1 MGESAGLRAPTSKPR
16 NISIAVADLLVGRRN
31 RSTRGKMMTTAAATP
46 LQVKGG
52 AFLIEDRSPNEIF
65 TAEDLNEEHLAI
77 ARTVDQFWTNDVEPH
92 LEAIRQQTPGVAL
105 NVLRKAAE
113 LGLAA
118 IPIPERFGGMEM
130 DLPSVMIAGEHLAR
144 DASYGSWHSSH
155 TGIGTLPILFFGN
168 EDQKRKYLPKL
179 AKVEL
184 LAAYALTEPLAGSD
198 ALAVRTRADLSAD
211 GKYYVLNGQK
221 MWITNGGAADLFT
234 VFAKVGGEK
243 FTAFLVERSF
253 PGVTSGAEEHKMG
266 IKGSSTTAVYFDNV
280 QVPVE
285 NVLGEIGRGHIIAFN
300 ILNIG
305 RLKLGPGAVGG
316 AKNVLAICLKYAKE
330 RKAFGSAIA
339 EFGAIQHKLAEMAIR
354 TFAVESMVW
363 RVVGLIESQLAQSAH
378 DKHADSHTELKAVE
392 EYAAECSMIKV
403 YASEMLDYVVDEGV
417 QIHGGYGYHQD
428 YAVERAY
435 RDSRINRIFEG
446 TNEIN
451 RLLITG
457 MLLKRAARGQLALI
471 PAVQAVLHETVKE
484 TTGSASADEEARL
497 VRSTKKIALFTIGI
511 AYQRHGAE
519 LEKQQEVVMNIS
531 DIAMEVLAME
541 SSLLRSRKLAAS
553 GAGTNAADMCAV
565 FLHEGLDRVEVSA
578 RNVIGACSA
587 DTTLRENM
595 ASLRGFANYDP
606 LDAITLRRNIAGRL
620 LAAGCYTV

>member
-1 MGESAGLRAPTSKPR
+1 
-16 NISIAVADLLVGRRN
+16 
-31 RSTRGKMMTTAAATP
+31 MTTAAATP
-46 LQVKGG
+46 LQVRGG
-52 AFLIEDRSPNEIF
+52 AFLIEDRSPSEIF

-105 NVLRKAAE
+105 SVLRKAAE

-118 IPIPERFGGMEM
+118 IPIPETFGGMEM

-144 DASYGSWHSSH
+144 DASYGSWHSTH

-168 EDQKRKYLPKL
+168 EGQKRKYLPRL

-234 VFAKVGGEK
+234 VFAKVSGEK

-285 NVLGEIGRGHIIAFN
+285 NLLGEIGRGHIIAFN

-316 AKNVLAICLKYAKE
+316 AKNVLSTCLKYAKE

-339 EFGAIQHKLAEMAIR
+339 SFGAIQHKLAEMAIR

-363 RVVGLIESQLAQSAH
+363 RVVGLIESQLAQSTQ
-378 DKHADSHTELKAVE
+378 DKHANSQTELKAVE

-471 PAVQAVLHETVKE
+471 PAVQAVMKE
-484 TTGSASADEEARL
+484 TPRDPNGSAGSDEETQL
-497 VRSTKKIALFTIGI
+497 VHNAKKIALFTIGI
-511 AYQRHGAE
+511 AYQKHGAE
-519 LEKQQEVVMNIS
+519 LEKQQEVLMNIS
-531 DIAMEVLAME
+531 DIAMDVLAME
-541 SSLLRSRKLAAS
+541 SSLLRTRKLAAS
-553 GAGTNAADMCAV
+553 GRGTNAADMCAV
-565 FLHEGLDRVEVSA
+565 LLRDGMDRVEVSA
-578 RNVIGACSA
+578 RHVIGACSTSSVLRDNMA
-587 DTTLRENM
+587 TLR
-595 ASLRGFANYDP
+595 SFANNNP
-606 LDAITLRRNIAGRL
+606 LDAIALRRNIAGRI
-620 LAAGCYTV
+620 LAAGCYIV

>member
-1 MGESAGLRAPTSKPR
+1 
-16 NISIAVADLLVGRRN
+16 
-31 RSTRGKMMTTAAATP
+31 MTTAAGTP

-65 TAEDLNEEHLAI
+65 TAEDLNEEHRAI
-77 ARTVDQFWTNDVEPH
+77 ARTVDQFWTNEVEPH

-105 NVLRKAAE
+105 SVLRKAAE

-118 IPIPERFGGMEM
+118 IPIPEKFGGMEM

-155 TGIGTLPILFFGN
+155 TGIGTLPVLFFGN
-168 EDQKRKYLPKL
+168 EEQKRRYLPKL

-198 ALAVRTRADLSAD
+198 ALAVRTRADLSGD
-211 GKYYVLNGQK
+211 GQYYVLNGQK

-243 FTAFLVERSF
+243 FTAFLVERSI

-280 QVPVE
+280 RVPVE

-363 RVVGLIESQLAQSAH
+363 RVVGLIESQLAQSTH
-378 DKHADSHTELKAVE
+378 DKHADSQIELKALE

-457 MLLKRAARGQLALI
+457 MLLKRAARGQLGLI
-471 PAVQAVLHETVKE
+471 PAVQAIVVGLGNGATA
-484 TTGSASADEEARL
+484 SASTDKDEDARL
-497 VRSTKKIALFTIGI
+497 VQSAKKIALFMIGI
-511 AYQRHGAE
+511 AYQKYGGE
-519 LEKQQEVVMNIS
+519 LEKQQETVMNIS
-531 DIAMEVLAME
+531 DIVMEVFAME

-553 GAGTNAADMCAV
+553 GKGTNAANMCAV
-565 FLHEGLDRVEVSA
+565 FLREAMDRVEVSA

-587 DTTLRENM
+587 SHALRENM
-595 ASLRGFANYDP
+595 ATLCGFANYDP
-606 LDAITLRRNIAGRL
+606 LDGVALRRNIAGRL

>member
-1 MGESAGLRAPTSKPR
+1 
-16 NISIAVADLLVGRRN
+16 
-31 RSTRGKMMTTAAATP
+31 MTTATATP
-46 LQVKGG
+46 LQIKGG
-52 AFLIEDRSPNEIF
+52 AFLIEDRAPSEVF
-65 TAEDLNEEHLAI
+65 TAEDLSEEHLAI
-77 ARTVDQFWTNDVEPH
+77 ARTVDEFWANEVEPH
-92 LEAIRQQTPGVAL
+92 LDEIRQQKPGVAL
-105 NVLRKAAE
+105 DVLRKSAE
-113 LGLAA
+113 LGLTA

-130 DLPSVMIAGEHLAR
+130 DLPSVMIAGEHMAK
-144 DASYGSWHSSH
+144 DTSYGSWYSAH
-155 TGIGTLPILFFGN
+155 TGIGTLPVLFFGN
-168 EDQKRKYLPKL
+168 EEQKRKYLPRL

-280 QVPVE
+280 KVPVE

-316 AKNVLAICLKYAKE
+316 AKNVLAICVKYAKE

-339 EFGAIQHKLAEMAIR
+339 EFGAIQQKLAEMAIR
-354 TFAVESMVW
+354 TFAVESMLW

-378 DKHADSHTELKAVE
+378 DKHADSQTELKAVE

-471 PAVQAVLHETVKE
+471 PAVQAVLNRTAAATIDPGGADDET
-484 TTGSASADEEARL
+484 RL
-497 VRSTKKIALFTIGI
+497 VQSAKKIALFTIGI
-511 AYQRHGAE
+511 AYQKYGAD
-519 LEKQQEVVMNIS
+519 LEKQQETVMNIS
-531 DIAMEVLAME
+531 DIVMEVFAME

-553 GAGTNAADMCAV
+553 GKGTNAADICAV
-565 FLHEGLDRVEVSA
+565 FLREAMDRVEVSA

-587 DTTLRENM
+587 GHALRENM
-595 ASLRGFANYDP
+595 SILRGFANYDP
-606 LDAITLRRNIAGRL
+606 LDGVALRRNIAGRL
-620 LAAGCYTV
+620 LAAARYTV